1 MNSNLRIVLAGLLTA
16 AIVLAPAAGIA
27 QEKPKTP
34 PPSKAETKPAPSVRT
49 IPFRGTVTVVDQ
61 ATKTVTVGERVFQ
74 ITSETKVMK
83 SDQPATLGDVKVGDA
98 IAGNYLKGDDGK
110 LTAKM
115 IRFGPKPEP
124 TEKPAKPAKPAKPE
138 KSEGKQAPAQ
148 PEKE

>member
-1 MNSNLRIVLAGLLTA
+1 MVLAGLLTA
-16 AIVLAPAAGIA
+16 AVVLAPMAGIA
-27 QEKPKTP
+27 QDKPKAP
-34 PPSKAETKPAPSVRT
+34 PGKAETKPAPSVRAV
-49 IPFRGTVTVVDQ
+49 PFRGTVAAVDQ
-61 ATKTVTVGERVFQ
+61 AAKTVTVGQRVFQ

-124 TEKPAKPAKPAKPE
+124 TEKSAKPAKPE
-138 KSEGKQAPAQ
+138 KSGSKKAPAP